1 MIKKLNARWAM
12 EEEIYYQYTE
22 EARKEILQNLIYCRK
37 AYKNTPGYN
46 WYEAGFIGM
55 GDDDIHQWLRK
66 YYRKNV
72 TINVMANLYTFN
84 KILEKAID
92 HILFAENVTSVCH

>member
-1 MIKKLNARWAM
+1 
-12 EEEIYYQYTE
+12 
-22 EARKEILQNLIYCRK
+22 
-37 AYKNTPGYN
+37 
-46 WYEAGFIGM
+46 M

-92 HILFAENVTSVCH
+92 HILFAENVTSMCH